1 MTTFPRIHMGLA
13 VSDVEKSLTFYR
25 ALLGVEPS
33 KVKPGYA
40 KLESDAP
47 SINLTLNQTTEPSV
61 FAMPGHFGVEVGSTE
76 LVAEANE
83 RMRAAGFATENEDGV
98 TCCFAV
104 QDKVWISDPDGHRW
118 EVYVKLADA
127 EIHSGPSKAAAPC
140 CDGADAKAQAE
151 GAEPCCEPSSAA
163 PSSAGACCG

>member
-13 VSDVEKSLTFYR
+13 VSNVEKSLAFYR

-40 KLESDAP
+40 KLECDAP
-47 SINLTLNQTTEPSV
+47 AINLTLNETDSPTV

-76 LVAEANE
+76 RVVEANT
-83 RMRAAGFATENEDGV
+83 RMREAGFFTENEDGV

-104 QDKVWISDPDGHRW
+104 QDKVWVSDPDGHRW

-127 EIHSGPSKAAAPC
+127 DVHSLPRSTAC
-140 CDGADAKAQAE
+140 CDGASVEAKAK
-151 GAEPCCEPSSAA
+151 GAEPCCA
-163 PSSAGACCG
+163 PA